1 MMKFGLWMKS
11 KQPCRLSLEHMEL
24 RAALDRTRD
33 QLDSIRNQFEQAVDP
48 DLIDCYIYE
57 LNAVQLRY
65 KFLLRRV
72 KRLEEHQMT
81 SGGLEYYEHMV

>member
-1 MMKFGLWMKS
+1 MKFCLWTKS
-11 KQPCRLSLEHMEL
+11 KQPARLSAEHMEL
-24 RAALDRTRD
+24 RAALENTRN
-33 QLDSIRNQFEQAVDP
+33 QLDSIRNHFEQVVDP
-48 DLIDCYIYE
+48 TLIDCCIYE

-65 KFLLRRV
+65 QFLLRRV